1 MYTLCWSPKG
11 GSGTTVVAAA
21 LAVLSSRERT
31 TVLID
36 LGGDAPAALGLGVAG
51 DPGVLDWIEA
61 PHADDD
67 SLFRLATGY
76 SDELALIGRG
86 GGSPGRPAFT
96 DADWGRL
103 CRACDGHP

>member
-21 LAVLSSRERT
+21 LALLSSRERP

-51 DPGVLDWIEA
+51 EPGVHDWIAA
-61 PHADDD
+61 PHAHNDA
-67 SLFRLATGY
+67 LFRLATDCGN
-76 SDELALIGRG
+76 DLAAWKTKSGRVHQNALAAAIG
-86 GGSPGRPAFT
+86 
-96 DADWGRL
+96 ADHERN
-103 CRACDGHP
+103 